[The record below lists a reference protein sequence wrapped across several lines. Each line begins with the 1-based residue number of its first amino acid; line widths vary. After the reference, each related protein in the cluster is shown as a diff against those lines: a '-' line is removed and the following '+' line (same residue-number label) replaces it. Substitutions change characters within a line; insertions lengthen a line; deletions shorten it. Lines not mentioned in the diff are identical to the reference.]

1 MYQGGRSKETHMDSR
16 INVSG
21 INTLDNVYFM
31 FFIISFGKFGNRK
44 IRAAS
49 FSMSVAST
57 HVRDGRS
64 SVCLSVIHSCEISNF
79 IPYLC
84 FLYSLIYGCC

>member
-1 MYQGGRSKETHMDSR
+1 MYQGGRSKEKHMDSR

-31 FFIISFGKFGNRK
+31 FFIVSFGKFGNRK

-49 FSMSVAST
+49 FSCGGMN
-57 HVRDGRS
+57 G
-64 SVCLSVIHSCEISNF
+64 
-79 IPYLC
+79 
-84 FLYSLIYGCC
+84 